1 MPRLPARQ
9 MARPATLRRRVL
21 AVFDDRASADRAAA
35 AARRA
40 GAQVVERLEGPTDA
54 DAIDATGARRGV
66 MARVGRAV
74 QFSVE
79 DQMPALAWYEAAL
92 REGRIVLAIP
102 TSRRDQS
109 LAVVAALLDNGGH
122 FVNRF
127 GGLETEEFARWRGAE
142 PDVSSLL
149 K

>member
-1 MPRLPARQ
+1 MANARKAKGTRAESGTRDRLRAWGVR
-9 MARPATLRRRVL
+9 AYRPAQEGRLDVGDLHGVEPFVL
-21 AVFDDRASADRAAA
+21 
-35 AARRA
+35 
-40 GAQVVERLEGPTDA
+40 QVKDWTD
-54 DAIDATGARRGV
+54 TT
-66 MARVGRAV
+66 
-74 QFSVE
+74 
-79 DQMPALAWYEAAL
+79 AAL

-142 PDVSSLL
+142 PVVSSLL